1 VRSSLGCPIT
11 IRRAGLGRSLC
22 PPPGRRG
29 PADVR
34 PGETK
39 IGGSCCVPYCEVG
52 LPVFRSCRARHVG
65 SATTNHRVAD
75 GHFGIVMTTTQQV
88 VKREGKES
96 SSGSAVTRLPGSRAA
111 ALPRTAA
118 TPPPRIVA
126 PCGRVSWPPFRRL
139 PTRPQ
144 VLIAASRPERA
155 PPFVTP
161 LLACSERFQAVVSS
175 FAGPGA
181 LLGFGRRVRVAG
193 GAGRSLL
200 LFLSHLRFHSILCL
214 LVVEPHGGR
223 SRYFC
228 KYGYAVTRVY
238 SRKLCGAPSYVGRHC
253 APEQACSI
261 HDLELSSRSRS
272 RSSCDHTIV

>member
-1 VRSSLGCPIT
+1 MSKNAARQRPTVSLVDGSARVCTRCSGCFVRSSLGCPIT

-39 IGGSCCVPYCEVG
+39 IGGSCCVPYYEVG

-75 GHFGIVMTTTQQV
+75 GHFGITMTTTQQV

-118 TPPPRIVA
+118 TPPLE
-126 PCGRVSWPPFRRL
+126 SWRR
-139 PTRPQ
+139 
-144 VLIAASRPERA
+144 AAE
-155 PPFVTP
+155 
-161 LLACSERFQAVVSS
+161 
-175 FAGPGA
+175 
-181 LLGFGRRVRVAG
+181 
-193 GAGRSLL
+193 
-200 LFLSHLRFHSILCL
+200 
-214 LVVEPHGGR
+214 
-223 SRYFC
+223 
-228 KYGYAVTRVY
+228 
-238 SRKLCGAPSYVGRHC
+238 
-253 APEQACSI
+253 
-261 HDLELSSRSRS
+261 
-272 RSSCDHTIV
+272 